1 MFDASL
7 FLILLLVIAT
17 GCAAGRLSGLV
28 ELGGGIP
35 VPGPLPALAPFL
47 ILAALKMQRTAH
59 F

>member
-7 FLILLLVIAT
+7 FLILVFVLAT
-17 GCAAGRLSGLV
+17 GIAAGRLSGVV
-28 ELGGGIP
+28 ELGRDFP
-35 VPGPLPALAPFL
+35 PLPAFAPFL

>member
-7 FLILLLVIAT
+7 YFILVLVPAT
-17 GCAAGRLSGLV
+17 GIAAGRLSGLV
-28 ELGGGIP
+28 ELGRDFP
-35 VPGPLPALAPFL
+35 PLPALAPFL